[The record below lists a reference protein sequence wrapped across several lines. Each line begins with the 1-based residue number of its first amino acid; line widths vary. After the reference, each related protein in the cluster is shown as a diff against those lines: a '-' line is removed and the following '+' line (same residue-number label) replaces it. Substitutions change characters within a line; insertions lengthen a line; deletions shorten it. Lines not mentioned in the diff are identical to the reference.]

1 MNIPKKSKCLKETD
15 DFLILQTGNHK
26 SFKKNKTPLKIR
38 LKIFFSPCRWCRKIK
53 KIDARVCCPRCKF
66 SE

>member
-1 MNIPKKSKCLKETD
+1 MNFIKERLSFEKELKKADKA
-15 DFLILQTGNHK
+15 
-26 SFKKNKTPLKIR
+26 FKKNKTPLKIR

-53 KIDARVCCPRCKF
+53 KIDARVCCPRCKI